1 MKDVTPVI
9 TGANDYMTPDGH
21 TAEFGT
27 NPEMDQWVY
36 GYLNLEYNNV
46 GAHAK
51 RNQTLFD
58 AQ

>member
-1 MKDVTPVI
+1 
-9 TGANDYMTPDGH
+9 MTPDGH
-21 TAEFGT
+21 TSTFGENET
-27 NPEMDQWVY
+27 LDAWVH

-51 RNQTLFD
+51 RDQSLFD

>member
-1 MKDVTPVI
+1 
-9 TGANDYMTPDGH
+9 MTPDGH

-27 NPEMDQWVY
+27 NPELDQWVY

-51 RNQTLFD
+51 RDQTLFD